1 MCRFA
6 EVVDSGGEHNGEA
19 LSLIVGRDNDAKV
32 DGAGVREKWQGWA
45 SVSCLCERYFF
56 SESRV
61 SIGSGDHAMS
71 AMYN

>member
-32 DGAGVREKWQGWA
+32 DGAGVREKWQGLG
-45 SVSCLCERYFF
+45 VGVML
-56 SESRV
+56 V
-61 SIGSGDHAMS
+61 
-71 AMYN
+71 